1 MTTPT
6 RNPYGFYNQESLIN
20 LLRSQELGIS
30 PETTTTQTSYPPIED
45 PEYSYEDLKE
55 ISRRKAEEESMTG
68 LQRKKEMESV
78 KANAMPSSPKM
89 INVSGSNYYTSVPPP
104 NPNYVWVGN
113 RDTYN
118 DRWYRIGDPIRREDV
133 GPTTFRTLNAERFA
147 PQHHGVNVPK
157 EAAMTDEGLK
167 GTLSS
172 WGIPTEGDRNQLFS
186 SVVRGRSLNN
196 PEFGQ
201 KLGMLEQND
210 PEAIPLTEQ
219 EKNYLMGK
227 NPYQESADVFRRERE
242 QGIRDREAFLARR
255 TQQPSTNPSP
265 LNQPVANTQLGGTAT
280 TTTTAQSPNVV
291 EPPAPQAPPEP
302 QGPLYGG
309 TMRLGDE
316 APMSTSVIGPTQT
329 QTIPQPNLYSRIT
342 PQANTGAVAA
352 EEAGAMGGA
361 EMMAS
366 RAIPMLNMVFLGKI
380 LSDSLT
386 ADSKEKKMQQQQL
399 MYRT

>member
-1 MTTPT
+1 MPN
-6 RNPYGFYNQESLIN
+6 RSPYVFDDQESLN
-20 LLRSQELGIS
+20 DFLLRQGLAVS
-30 PETTTTQTSYPPIED
+30 PEMGETQPNYPPTTD
-45 PEYSYEDLKE
+45 PDYSYEDLKE
-55 ISRRKAEEESMTG
+55 ISRRRAQEESLAK
-68 LQRKKEMESV
+68 LQRDERLAAARARVPPPNPE
-78 KANAMPSSPKM
+78 M

-147 PQHHGVNVPK
+147 PEHHGINVPK
-157 EAAMTDEGLK
+157 EASMTDEGLR

-172 WGIPTEGDRNQLFS
+172 WGLPTEGDRNQLFS
-186 SVVRGRSLNN
+186 NVVRGRSLND

-201 KLGMLEQND
+201 KIGMLEQND
-210 PEAIPLTEQ
+210 PEATPLTEQ

-227 NPYQESADVFRRERE
+227 NPYQESANVFRRERE
-242 QGIRDREAFLARR
+242 QGMRDRENLLARR
-255 TQQPSTNPSP
+255 AQEPQLNPSP
-265 LNQPVANTQLGGTAT
+265 LNQSSTNAQLQGST
-280 TTTTAQSPNVV
+280 TTTQIQAPNVV
-291 EPPAPQAPPEP
+291 QPPPPPEP

-316 APMSTSVIGPTQT
+316 VPMSTSVIGSDSQT
-329 QTIPQPNLYSRIT
+329 QTMTQPNLSSRIM
-342 PQANTGAVAA
+342 PQANTEASGAAAA
-352 EEAGAMGGA
+352 EEAGTMGGM

-366 RAIPMLNMVFLGKI
+366 RALPMMNMIFMGKMI
-380 LSDSLT
+380 ADSLT
-386 ADSKEKKMQQQQL
+386 ADSKKKEMQQQQL